1 MLRTMHNTRWGD
13 IHIHIHI
20 HIRRININ
28 NISSNLIRNTNSGN
42 VLAVSNVLLL

>member
-1 MLRTMHNTRWGD
+1 MLRTMHNTIWGD
-13 IHIHIHI
+13 IHIHI